1 MSAVWSSKEERECN
15 GRDEGLAGLWK
26 GRSGKR
32 IWGEGMQVPREVEQ
46 EEEMGIGGPEVF
58 SSLDM
63 I

>member
-1 MSAVWSSKEERECN
+1 
-15 GRDEGLAGLWK
+15 
-26 GRSGKR
+26 
-32 IWGEGMQVPREVEQ
+32 MQVPREVEQ